1 MTLFRVD
8 WSKDLFFSFFL
19 TNEPVR
25 TYPVHGGLRSSSI
38 GFDRVS
44 TRAVRVLS
52 RARLKIRSEWNDVPE
67 AGSSKYMRMLARAIQ
82 LFVDIVSFR
91 LLFIMHVKDLTE
103 ENSTILRSQL

>member
-8 WSKDLFFSFFL
+8 WSKDLFFSFL
-19 TNEPVR
+19 WTNGPVR